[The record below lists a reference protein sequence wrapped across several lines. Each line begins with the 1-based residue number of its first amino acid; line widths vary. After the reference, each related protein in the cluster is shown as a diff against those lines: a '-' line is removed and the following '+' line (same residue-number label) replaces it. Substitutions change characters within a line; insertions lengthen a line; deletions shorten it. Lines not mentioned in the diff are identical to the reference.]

1 MANPAMDAPPK
12 SLRLMRSI
20 MGRDSSQWT
29 GLLTT
34 DHGPRTTDYGPG
46 TVIQQIPPAPDGV
59 ADPFQTRGRAG
70 FVPPGDRACRS

>member
-34 DHGPRTTDYGPG
+34 DHGQLTMGQGLLFNKFRLHPTG
-46 TVIQQIPPAPDGV
+46 
-59 ADPFQTRGRAG
+59 
-70 FVPPGDRACRS
+70 